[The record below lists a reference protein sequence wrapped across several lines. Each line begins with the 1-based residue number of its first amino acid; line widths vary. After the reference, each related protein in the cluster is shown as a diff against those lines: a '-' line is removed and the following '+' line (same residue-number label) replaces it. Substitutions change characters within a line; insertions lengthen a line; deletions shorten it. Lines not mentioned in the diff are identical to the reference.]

1 MREPPMAELTSDIV
15 AEVIAACKAGA
26 GEAAAAIERNLGL
39 KVKVSVGPPEKINI
53 QDLPAGWSG
62 GGLAVVL
69 ISGRTAAIV
78 LLPES
83 SGVVP
88 SWCNNPGPT
97 GQSKLT
103 TLAQELGTVLLPE
116 QYMPDDF
123 KAGMVK
129 SIQGALARSG
139 VLSGAP
145 VVPLEL
151 LQADGKKATA
161 YLIWPSPKPA
171 AILGTAAAGPKPAP
185 KPASPSKPS
194 PASAA
199 PAAAKSLGLAK
210 SSSPARPAR
219 IQDLPVYAR
228 SLLRIKVPVIVT
240 LAEKRQPLGWII
252 ELGPGSII
260 QFEKSCEE
268 MLELN
273 AGGRTI
279 ATGEAVKVGDKF
291 GLRITSIVLP
301 EERFKPVRPGR
312 K

>member
-1 MREPPMAELTSDIV
+1 MADLTSDIV
-15 AEVIAACKAGA
+15 AEVIAACKAGT

-69 ISGRTAAIV
+69 IAGQTAAIV

-83 SGVVP
+83 SGLVP

-103 TLAQELGTVLLPE
+103 TLAQELGMVLLPE
-116 QYMPDDF
+116 QYMPEDF

-139 VLSGAP
+139 VVSGAP
-145 VVPLEL
+145 MVPLEL
-151 LQADGKKATA
+151 QQADGKKATA
-161 YLIWPSPKPA
+161 CLIWPSPKPA

-185 KPASPSKPS
+185 KPGSPSKPG

-199 PAAAKSLGLAK
+199 PAAAKSSRLAK
-210 SSSPARPAR
+210 SSPARPAS

-240 LAEKRQPLGWII
+240 LAEKRQPLGWIV

-291 GLRITSIVLP
+291 GLRITSI
-301 EERFKPVRPGR
+301 EERFKPVQPGR